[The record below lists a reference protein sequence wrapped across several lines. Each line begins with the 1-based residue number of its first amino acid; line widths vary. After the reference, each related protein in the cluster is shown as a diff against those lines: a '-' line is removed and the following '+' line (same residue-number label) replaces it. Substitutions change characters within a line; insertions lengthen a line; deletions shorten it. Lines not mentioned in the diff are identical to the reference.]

1 MRLTTLTLPLA
12 FLGVAACTGK
22 VPTNDDPDASTQP
35 DASEAPL
42 RVNVSGTTLDY
53 FAPDPTPLPATALD
67 IEGVTPPVTNT
78 SDGAGLYTF
87 ELEPGS
93 SAYVIATRPAFRP
106 TRNVPVVTDGEM
118 PIVTDM
124 YAGSAQETLNLYN
137 LAGGGTVDVVSGTAV
152 VIADLKRNNGMPLE
166 TATLADIS
174 LVDNAVPPAPVL
186 GIDGPYFFDING
198 QLDPALLTAPIG
210 LPSVRVGI
218 LNCPV
223 APIGVSYNLLVN
235 YLNDQGMPMTFTV
248 PIMCDNTGLTLART
262 GGMGG
267 GGGGGGG
274 GGMGVPNPQF
284 ARDVYPRLQRP
295 AVDPLGRACASCHNN
310 ARLAPTGPT
319 CIANPATCVPWSAET
334 PAADLLALLIARPGV
349 IVPPPDVATSLF
361 LTKPLLELTPPQ
373 NHPNTTF
380 LSTTDPDYIIFM
392 DWISQGALP

>member
-1 MRLTTLTLPLA
+1 MRLNTITLPLA
-12 FLGVAACTGK
+12 FLGVVACTGE
-22 VPTNDDPDASTQP
+22 VPSNDPDAPPSGP
-35 DASEAPL
+35 DATESPL
-42 RVNVSGTTLDY
+42 RVVVSGSTMDYYALD
-53 FAPDPTPLPATALD
+53 PLPLPATTLD

-93 SAYVIATRPAFRP
+93 SAYVIATKPAFRP
-106 TRNVPVVTDGEM
+106 TRNVPVVTDLETAVM
-118 PIVTDM
+118 ADM
-124 YAGSAQETLNLYN
+124 YAGSEQETLNLYTN
-137 LAGGGTVDVVSGTAV
+137 AVQGPINIVPGTAV
-152 VIADLKRNNGMPLE
+152 LVADLRRNDGTPLID
-166 TATLADIS
+166 ATLADIS

-198 QLDPALLTAPIG
+198 NIDQALLTAPIG
-210 LPSVRVGI
+210 VPSVRVGI

-223 APIGVSYNLLVN
+223 APIGVSYSLLVN
-235 YLNDQGMPMTFTV
+235 YLTGQGQPATFTV
-248 PIMCDNTGLTLART
+248 PVMCDMNGLTLART

-274 GGMGVPNPQF
+274 GMGIPNPQF

-295 AVDPLGRACASCHNN
+295 AIDPVGRACASCHNN
-310 ARLAPTGPT
+310 ARLAPNGPT
-319 CIANPATCVPWSAET
+319 CIANPGACVPWSAEM
-334 PAADLLALLIARPGV
+334 PATDLLAALQLLPGV
-349 IVPPPDVATSLF
+349 LVPPPDVATSLF

-392 DWISQGALP
+392 DWISQGMVP